1 MTNEELEQEVKRLE
15 EQITNL
21 RIKLLESKADKKPYE
36 VEVPEDIENYY
47 YPEIGEIYKVG
58 STVSSVAYKEMYQ
71 CGLTFKT
78 VEEAEQYDKERI
90 LLFKLHKWAEEQNG
104 GWTPKWEGNGVKWYV
119 MYETDRNILKINWC
133 VCCRQ
138 FTKLP
143 YFKSRELAEQL
154 IEEFGKEIKE
164 VLC

>member
-1 MTNEELEQEVKRLE
+1 MTNEELEQKLKRLE
-15 EQITNL
+15 EQLTEV
-21 RIKLLESKADKKPYE
+21 RIALLENKADKKLYE
-36 VEVPEDIENYY
+36 VE
-47 YPEIGEIYKVG
+47 YPENLEDYYIVDIDAEVELLAIY
-58 STVSSVAYKEMYQ
+58 SENLQRIAFIR
-71 CGLTFKT
+71 GLAFKT
-78 VEEAEQYDKERI
+78 KEEVEQHDKERI
-90 LLFKLHKWAEEQNG
+90 LLFKLHKWAEKHNG
-104 GWTPKWEGNGVKWYV
+104 NWKPKWEGNGVKWYV